1 MMSQAENLYK
11 VILPFN
17 SHLVHSSSSING
29 GASKC
34 YKEIKNQTGG
44 VDLFSI
50 MNINSNK
57 VYNFQ
62 TKSNNNLNNFNKNS
76 NNTMNINNS
85 NQNGGF
91 LSNLNEIRSMNEQIK
106 ILESRIISL
115 ENISNKFAHHPM
127 MEGGLIKEKIEIKEN
142 KIESRSEL
150 EVFSKLNLESKQKKL
165 IESLKIL

>member
-34 YKEIKNQTGG
+34 YKEIKNQMGG
-44 VDLFSI
+44 VDLFAI

-62 TKSNNNLNNFNKNS
+62 TKSNNNLNKNS

-91 LSNLNEIRSMNEQIK
+91 ISNLNEIRSMNEQIK
-106 ILESRIISL
+106 MLESRIISL
-115 ENISNKFAHHPM
+115 ENISNKITHHTT
-127 MEGGLIKEKIEIKEN
+127 MEGGLNKEEVEIKEN
-142 KIESRSEL
+142 KIESRSDL

>member
-1 MMSQAENLYK
+1 MMSQTENLYK

-17 SHLVHSSSSING
+17 SHIVHSSKSIND

-34 YKEIKNQTGG
+34 YKEIKKQMGG

-62 TKSNNNLNNFNKNS
+62 TKSNKK
-76 NNTMNINNS
+76 

-91 LSNLNEIRSMNEQIK
+91 LSNLNEIKTMNDSIK

-115 ENISNKFAHHPM
+115 ENITNKLNKLDHTNISKQNIKDM
-127 MEGGLIKEKIEIKEN
+127 IEENILSGGVDKNSLPK
-142 KIESRSEL
+142 SDL
-150 EVFSKLNLESKQKKL
+150 EVFSKLDLESKQKKL
-165 IESLKIL
+165 IESLQIL

>member
-62 TKSNNNLNNFNKNS
+62 TKSNNNLNKNNS
-76 NNTMNINNS
+76 MNINNS

-106 ILESRIISL
+106 MLESRIISL
-115 ENISNKFAHHPM
+115 ENISNKIAHQPT
-127 MEGGLIKEKIEIKEN
+127 MEGGLNKEELEIKENKIEN

>member
-1 MMSQAENLYK
+1 MMSQSENLYK

-17 SHLVHSSSSING
+17 SHMVHSSSSING

-50 MNINSNK
+50 MNINTNK

-62 TKSNNNLNNFNKNS
+62 TKSNNNLNK
-76 NNTMNINNS
+76 NS

-106 ILESRIISL
+106 MLESRIISL
-115 ENISNKFAHHPM
+115 ENISNKFAHQTT
-127 MEGGLIKEKIEIKEN
+127 MEGGLNKEEFKEEIEIKEN
-142 KIESRSEL
+142 KIESR
-150 EVFSKLNLESKQKKL
+150 FDLESKQKKL